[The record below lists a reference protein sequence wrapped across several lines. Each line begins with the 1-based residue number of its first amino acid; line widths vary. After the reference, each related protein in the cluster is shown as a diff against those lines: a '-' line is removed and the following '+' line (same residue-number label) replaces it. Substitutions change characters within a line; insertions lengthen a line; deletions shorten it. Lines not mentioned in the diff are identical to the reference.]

1 MKKQGLLSL
10 VAFVA
15 IFLLASCNKYEAKT
29 ATLKTQNDSL
39 NYTLG
44 LFNGDNIKN
53 SLMKSDSSSKSVAAL
68 MKSLDKAYKGS
79 DKGEMFTL
87 GTKIGNAFKEQ
98 KAKGLMGDSTLK
110 FNEKLVKQGL
120 VNAVN
125 GFNKGMTAKEAQDYI
140 QKTMMKM
147 QEQKMRQQMP
157 QQGPQQMPQGQSAP
171 QQAPQQQSA
180 PQQQVR

>member
-1 MKKQGLLSL
+1 
-10 VAFVA
+10 
-15 IFLLASCNKYEAKT
+15 
-29 ATLKTQNDSL
+29 
-39 NYTLG
+39 
-44 LFNGDNIKN
+44 
-53 SLMKSDSSSKSVAAL
+53 
-68 MKSLDKAYKGS
+68 
-79 DKGEMFTL
+79 
-87 GTKIGNAFKEQ
+87 
-98 KAKGLMGDSTLK
+98 LK

-147 QEQKMRQQMP
+147 QEQKMRQQA
-157 QQGPQQMPQGQSAP
+157 PQQMPQGQSAP